1 MEQPT
6 DLGDILLSSA
16 FLEDPYPALHRLRE
30 MSPVLWSSA
39 VGGWILTGYDH
50 IVVTFKDTDSYGNA
64 HRLTRALDHLEP
76 ELQDQLEPFRRHY
89 SILGLIHA
97 DPPDHTRIRRL
108 VLKAFTP
115 PVIEAMRPRIQE
127 IVDGLLDQLEDDGTV
142 DLIERFAFALPIN
155 VLATI
160 LGVPHSDSRLFRR
173 WADDILAF
181 QGRNKPEA
189 AALLR
194 AQDAVFEAREYLADL
209 ILSKR
214 AAPDGSVLSQL
225 VSAEAEGDKLTMDEL
240 LSTTITLLVAGH
252 ETTTS
257 LIGNGVLAL
266 MQHREHW
273 DAIRGDPTL
282 IPQAVEEVLRFESP
296 VARQPRLIRRDVELG
311 GQTLRAGDIAF
322 QMLGAANR
330 DPAHFMDPDAF
341 DIRRDPNRHIA
352 FGLGPHFCIGA
363 PLARAEGQ
371 IAFATLSAR
380 FPELE
385 LGEAPHW
392 DLQKPNS
399 RVLRELPVRLYSGA

>member
-1 MEQPT
+1 VEQPS
-6 DLGDILLSSA
+6 DRGEVLLSST
-16 FLEDPYPALHRLRE
+16 FLEDPYPDLHRLRE
-30 MSPVLWSSA
+30 ISPVLWSPA
-39 VGGWILTGYDH
+39 VGGWILTRYDH

-64 HRLTRALDHLEP
+64 YRLTRALDHLEP
-76 ELQDQLEPFRRHY
+76 ALQAQLEPFRRHY
-89 SILGLIHA
+89 SIPGLIHS

-127 IVDGLLDQLEDDGTV
+127 IVDGLLDELEDDGII
-142 DLIERFAFALPIN
+142 DLIEGFAFALPIN

-160 LGVPHSDSRLFRR
+160 LGVPRSDSPLFRR
-173 WADDILAF
+173 WADEILAF
-181 QGRNKPEA
+181 QGRNRPEV

-209 ILSKR
+209 ISSKR
-214 AAPDGSVLSQL
+214 AEPDGSVLSEL
-225 VSAEAEGDKLTMDEL
+225 VSAEAEGDKLSMDEL

-257 LIGNGVLAL
+257 LIGNGVVAL
-266 MQHREHW
+266 MRHREEW
-273 DAIRGDPTL
+273 DAIRANPTL
-282 IPQAVEEVLRFESP
+282 IPQAVEEILRFESP
-296 VARQPRLIRRDVELG
+296 VARQPRLVRRDVDLG

-330 DPAHFMDPDAF
+330 DPGYFTNPDAF

-380 FPELE
+380 FPGLE
-385 LGEAPHW
+385 LADAPRW
-392 DLQKPNS
+392 DLEKPNS
-399 RVLRELPVRLYSGA
+399 RVLRELPVRL